1 MKEIAE
7 NPIFVEEFAKEETY
21 LRSYGSGKGRPCGYI
36 YNLYGLSGREMT
48 LYDASEDDTN
58 GFDDLGRTDFG
69 NDELMSMVPYAGW

>member
-1 MKEIAE
+1 MQEIAE
-7 NPIFVEEFAKEETY
+7 NPIFIEEFAKEETY
-21 LRSYGSGKGRPCGYI
+21 LRSHTSGKGRLCGYI
-36 YNLYGLSGREMT
+36 YNQYGLKGREMT